1 MVLNAKHRQRGCNPS
16 GRGMSIIELLVA
28 MIVLMVGVL
37 GAMSLIVLAIGT
49 NGRNR
54 QQSNSTVLAQMI
66 TEKIMSVPANTSPTL
81 TLTDC
86 LGTNGSINTTG
97 SSGGAGST
105 LLASGDVDFTKTLGG
120 TGAPAGYYMQYTTC
134 GSTGRQ
140 TIYDVRWNIKTL
152 STNTK
157 LITVS
162 ARMKGVGTDVRVF
175 SLPVTVRSVAGLG
188 T

>member
-1 MVLNAKHRQRGCNPS
+1 MVLKAKNRPRANASERGI
-16 GRGMSIIELLVA
+16 SIIELLIA

-49 NGRNR
+49 NGRNK

-81 TLTDC
+81 TFTDC
-86 LGTNGSINTTG
+86 LGTNASINTTG
-97 SSGGAGST
+97 SSSGTGST
-105 LLASGDVDFTKTLGG
+105 VLATGDIDFTKTLGSS
-120 TGAPAGYYMQYTTC
+120 GAPAGYYMQYTTC

-162 ARMKGVGTDVRVF
+162 ARMKGVGTDMRVF
-175 SLPVTVRSVAGLG
+175 SQPVTVRSVAGLG

>member
-1 MVLNAKHRQRGCNPS
+1 MELISKSRQS
-16 GRGMSIIELLVA
+16 ADASERGMSIIELLVA

-37 GAMSLIVLAIGT
+37 GAMSLIVLAVGT

-81 TLTDC
+81 TITDC
-86 LGTNGSINTTG
+86 LGTNGSINTAG
-97 SSGGAGST
+97 SSSGAGST
-105 LLASGDVDFTKTLGG
+105 LLGSGEVDFSKALGG

-134 GSTGRQ
+134 GSSGRQ
-140 TIYDVRWNIKTL
+140 TVYDVRWNIKTL

-162 ARMKGVGTDVRVF
+162 ARMKGVGTSAMVF